1 MLLRTDLDIYT
12 YDRTGLFIMVPYITL
27 KKGVLHDSYYGI
39 LLHAV
44 QIRRKMFFVFFV
56 GDIIIYY
63 YNFILMHSYCHS
75 STKCSTTAT
84 LQTELFNRKKCNL
97 HSTLETQISLIIAR
111 FQKGPQ
117 FVWCAV
123 VKIIIFPAVQHKLL
137 FLGPLFRH
145 LVKPGSPAIFRSAAS

>member
-1 MLLRTDLDIYT
+1 MLLRTDLDTYK

-44 QIRRKMFFVFFV
+44 QIRRKMFFWFFV

-84 LQTELFNRKKCNL
+84 LQTELFNRKKRTSIL
-97 HSTLETQISLIIAR
+97 HSNKFERNTDFTDHCPLSEGSTVRMVRS
-111 FQKGPQ
+111 
-117 FVWCAV
+117 CENNY
-123 VKIIIFPAVQHKLL
+123 FPC
-137 FLGPLFRH
+137 
-145 LVKPGSPAIFRSAAS
+145 SAT

>member
-1 MLLRTDLDIYT
+1 MLLRTDLDIYK

-27 KKGVLHDSYYGI
+27 KNGVLHDSYYGI

-75 STKCSTTAT
+75 STNVLPQPYFKLNYSIVKSAT
-84 LQTELFNRKKCNL
+84 SIL
-97 HSTLETQISLIIAR
+97 HSNKFERNTDFTDHCPLSEGSTVRMVRS
-111 FQKGPQ
+111 
-117 FVWCAV
+117 CENNY
-123 VKIIIFPAVQHKLL
+123 FPC
-137 FLGPLFRH
+137 
-145 LVKPGSPAIFRSAAS
+145 SAT

>member
-1 MLLRTDLDIYT
+1 MLLRTDLDIYK

-97 HSTLETQISLIIAR
+97 HSTLKQI
-111 FQKGPQ
+111 
-117 FVWCAV
+117 
-123 VKIIIFPAVQHKLL
+123 
-137 FLGPLFRH
+137 
-145 LVKPGSPAIFRSAAS
+145 